1 MWTLFFRKPA
11 HFFAKRAGFLTK
23 WSNFFI
29 TWARF
34 VTIWAQVVRLWDRF
48 VRLWAQVAR
57 LWDRFVRLWAQVVRF
72 RARFVRISDRLI
84 RDVLFVF
91 LRVFRGYLFCN
102 HELRREQPIKL
113 SLIKTSIHSPG
124 GYDRGCY
131 GSLQCLRKSRLKAGL
146 RTKNSNVDHLP
157 RLTGNDLPSAR
168 LKLPVLK
175 NSSSKTN

>member
-34 VTIWAQVVRLWDRF
+34 VTIWAQVV
-48 VRLWAQVAR
+48 R